1 MDLKKG
7 GNEMSK
13 TSKMIRNLVVGVIAL
28 AVAVGVAYYAGRT
41 ANEPEV
47 VEVKDS
53 KKGFDIK
60 LPGEVEK
67 RVVTIEEI
75 EGKLEDVVELT
86 TCIDSYTVTR
96 SKDENRYIFEDI
108 KLWGTKNSITLSAQ
122 GVVKVGYNLNDF
134 KVQVDDSKIYIAVPK
149 AQINDNHIIGD
160 TVKCSEKNNILN
172 PIEFP
177 QYQELIEEMEAMG
190 LEDAVSRGIYGKAD
204 ERVKKAIDGF
214 LAEFNDYDI
223 VYM

>member
-1 MDLKKG
+1 
-7 GNEMSK
+7 MSK

-47 VEVKDS
+47 VEVEDS

-86 TCIDSYTVTR
+86 TCIDTYTVMR

-122 GVVKVGYNLNDF
+122 GEVKVGYNMNDF
-134 KVQVDDSKIYIAVPK
+134 KVQVDDSKIYISVPQ
-149 AQINDNHIIGD
+149 AQINDNHIIWD

-190 LEDAVSRGIYGKAD
+190 LEDAVSRGIYEKAD
-204 ERVKKAIDGF
+204 ERVKKAIKGF
-214 LAEFNDYDI
+214 LAEFNDYEI